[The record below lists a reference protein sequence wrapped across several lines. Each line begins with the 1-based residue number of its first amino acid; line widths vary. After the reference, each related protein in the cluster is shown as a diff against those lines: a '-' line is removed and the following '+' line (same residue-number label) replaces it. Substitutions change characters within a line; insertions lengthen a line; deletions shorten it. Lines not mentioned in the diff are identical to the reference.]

1 VHHRNAPAFAVLF
14 AVAMTPVFGQALSPA
29 VDDGTFQAAGA
40 PPLIS
45 EIPDQSI
52 WMNQRL
58 EPIFFTITDAD
69 TPSGNSV
76 FYFESSNE
84 DIIRGSAINAG
95 FRVDGLT
102 LSLMPA
108 HNAVG
113 TSIISVVASDGT
125 FTVREEFLLTV
136 KAITNG
142 PSITTI
148 ANQVIPEDAR
158 VTLPFTVSDPD
169 TPLEQL
175 SVTLVS
181 ANPQLF
187 TYEFEGN
194 GSGRSLVLLGQTN
207 VSGATWISV
216 SVSDGL
222 GMAATTF
229 DLTIEAVNDAPNIS
243 PIPDVHI
250 LSGGTV
256 RMGNL
261 FSISDPDDPLPLSL
275 SFESSASN
283 VVADGAI
290 VASGPRGFENQSLD
304 ITPNAASGQTE
315 ITVTVSDGR
324 LSTVERFT
332 LTVYERLECEVRN
345 AATLGDKFSAEFISN
360 IPGDLVVEKSS
371 NLFVWDP
378 VSFGFGVRSVR
389 FETPANESGQFFRL
403 RRTR

>member
-1 VHHRNAPAFAVLF
+1 MHPGNLAAYWRILALSII
-14 AVAMTPVFGQALSPA
+14 PVFTIALEGSHSGIRGAQA
-29 VDDGTFQAAGA
+29 VGA
-40 PPLIS
+40 PPVIS

-58 EPIFFTITDAD
+58 EPVFFTITDAD
-69 TPSGNSV
+69 TTSGNIT

-84 DIIRGSAINAG
+84 DLIRGSAINAG
-95 FRVDGLT
+95 FRPDGLT
-102 LSLMPA
+102 LSLTPA

-113 TSIISVVASDGT
+113 TSVISVVASDGT
-125 FTVREEFLLTV
+125 FTVREEFLLRV

-142 PSITTI
+142 PSITAI
-148 ANQVIPEDAR
+148 SNQIIPEDAR

-175 SVTLVS
+175 AITVVS

-194 GSGRSLVLLGQTN
+194 GSDRSLVLLGRTN
-207 VSGATWISV
+207 VSGTTWISV
-216 SVSDGL
+216 SVTDGL
-222 GMAATTF
+222 GVGTATF
-229 DLTIEAVNDAPNIS
+229 DLTIEAVNDAPTIS
-243 PIPDVHI
+243 AIPDVHI

-256 RMGNL
+256 RLLNL

-283 VVADGAI
+283 VVAVGAI
-290 VASGPRGFENQSLD
+290 VASGSGNQTLD

-315 ITVTVSDGR
+315 IAVTVSDGR
-324 LSTVERFT
+324 LSTVQRFA

-345 AATLGDKFSAEFISN
+345 AATVDNKFSAEFISN

-371 NLFVWDP
+371 NLVVWDP
-378 VSFGFGVRSVR
+378 VSFGFGVRAVR

-403 RRTR
+403 RRTK

>member
-1 VHHRNAPAFAVLF
+1 MHPGKLAVYWRIL
-14 AVAMTPVFGQALSPA
+14 ALSIIPVFTTALEGSHSAIRGAQA
-29 VDDGTFQAAGA
+29 VGA
-40 PPLIS
+40 PPVIS

-58 EPIFFTITDAD
+58 EPVFFTITDAD
-69 TPSGNSV
+69 TTSGNIT

-84 DIIRGSAINAG
+84 ELIRGSAINAG
-95 FRVDGLT
+95 FRPDGLT
-102 LSLMPA
+102 LSLTPA

-113 TSIISVVASDGT
+113 TSVISVVASDGT

-142 PSITTI
+142 PSITAI
-148 ANQVIPEDAR
+148 SNQIIPEDAR

-175 SVTLVS
+175 AITVVS

-194 GSGRSLVLLGQTN
+194 GSDRSLVLLGRTN
-207 VSGATWISV
+207 VSGTTWISV
-216 SVSDGL
+216 SVTDGL
-222 GMAATTF
+222 GVGTATF
-229 DLTIEAVNDAPNIS
+229 DLTIEAVNDAPTIS
-243 PIPDVHI
+243 AIPDVHI

-256 RMGNL
+256 RLLNL

-283 VVADGAI
+283 VVAVGAI
-290 VASGPRGFENQSLD
+290 VASGSGNQTLD

-315 ITVTVSDGR
+315 IAVTVSDGR
-324 LSTVERFT
+324 LVCADG
-332 LTVYERLECEVRN
+332 L
-345 AATLGDKFSAEFISN
+345 
-360 IPGDLVVEKSS
+360 
-371 NLFVWDP
+371 
-378 VSFGFGVRSVR
+378 
-389 FETPANESGQFFRL
+389 
-403 RRTR
+403 